1 MSLADPRRACR
12 EIGALLVFYTCGDT
26 NEQENQRVEKHLALC
41 ETCASQLAE
50 ERSLHESL
58 MEALQATEHVDSGG
72 ILLSQCRSELA
83 EALDDLSA
91 PPLRQP
97 WKPFGWLRSVMV
109 MRPVLSG
116 ATLVLFG
123 AAVGTQVVPRISERF
138 NPGAGVTPVNIS
150 ATPKF
155 TDEQLGNMAVAG
167 ISVTPAQD
175 GMPGGLQVHVRTEEP
190 MVLSGSVDD
199 PDLRRVLTYVV
210 ENGDQTDAGVRLDC
224 LDALRLR
231 TSDADVRR
239 ALLYAAQKDQ
249 NPAVR
254 MKAMDS
260 LRDVTTDP
268 KVRETLI
275 GALEHDANAGVRVE
289 AVNLLV
295 HSLETESANT
305 PRSVEPA
312 IAPEGFERPLDP
324 SLLQVVRTLQE
335 LERRDPNPNVRLRSA
350 AALRQIGSREV
361 Q

>member
-1 MSLADPRRACR
+1 MSLADPRACR
-12 EIGALLVFYTCGDT
+12 EIGALLVFYTCGET
-26 NEQENQRVEKHLALC
+26 SEQENQRVETHLAQC
-41 ETCASQLAE
+41 EVCASQLAE

-58 MEALQATEHVDSGG
+58 MEALQATEQTDTGG

-97 WKPFGWLRSVMV
+97 WRPLGWLRSVMV

-116 ATLVLFG
+116 ATLVLVG
-123 AAVGTQVVPRISERF
+123 AAVGTQVVPWISERF
-138 NPGAGVTPVNIS
+138 NPGAGAPPMNIS
-150 ATPKF
+150 ASPKF
-155 TDEQLGNMAVAG
+155 TDEQLANMAVAG
-167 ISVTPAQD
+167 ISLTPTQD
-175 GMPGGLQVHVRTEEP
+175 GVPGGLQVHVRTQEP

-210 ENGDQTDAGVRLDC
+210 ENDTQTDAGVRLDC

-239 ALLYAAQKDQ
+239 ALLYAARKDQ

-260 LRDVTTDP
+260 LRDAATDP
-268 KVRETLI
+268 AVRETLI
-275 GALEHDANAGVRVE
+275 GALEHDANPGVRAE

-295 HSLETESANT
+295 HSLEVESANT
-305 PRSVEPA
+305 VRSVEPTNA
-312 IAPEGFERPLDP
+312 SQGFERPLDP
-324 SLLQVVRTLQE
+324 SLVQVVRTLHE
-335 LERRDPNPNVRLRSA
+335 LERSDPNPNVRLRSA
-350 AALRQIGSREV
+350 AALRQIGSRDV

>member
-1 MSLADPRRACR
+1 MSLAEPRACR
-12 EIGALLVFYTCGDT
+12 ETAALLVFYTCDET
-26 NEQENQRVEKHLALC
+26 SEQENERIEKHLALC
-41 ETCASQLAE
+41 EACASQLAE

-58 MEALQATEHVDSGG
+58 MEALHASEQTDSGG

-83 EALDDLSA
+83 EALDDLSS

-97 WKPFGWLRSVMV
+97 WRPLGWLRGVMV

-116 ATLVLFG
+116 AMLVLVG
-123 AAVGTQVVPRISERF
+123 AAAGTRVMPWISERF

-150 ATPKF
+150 AGPRLTE
-155 TDEQLGNMAVAG
+155 EQLANMAVAG
-167 ISVTPAQD
+167 ISLTPTAD

-260 LRDVTTDP
+260 LRDAATDP

-275 GALEHDANAGVRVE
+275 GALEHDANAGVRAE

-295 HSLETESANT
+295 HSLEVESANST
-305 PRSVEPA
+305 RSVEPA
-312 IAPEGFERPLDP
+312 VAPEGFERPLDA

-350 AALRQIGSREV
+350 AALRQIGSRET